1 MCSDQWENFRIVTSR
16 KDGKKKKKKKVSYKR
31 EHGPE
36 KLKTP
41 ALSIVH
47 FTKHE
52 LYFVLPK

>member
-1 MCSDQWENFRIVTSR
+1 ME
-16 KDGKKKKKKKVSYKR
+16 KKKKKVSYKR

-52 LYFVLPK
+52 LYFVLPKWLKNPSFVSIES